1 MTVVRPLAEPDL
13 PQAQRI
19 CRLAFGTFLGAPDL
33 DNFWT
38 DRDLVYGRHGA
49 EHIASFAAEQDGAL
63 AGSNF
68 ATRWGSVAFFG
79 PLTIRPDLWDSGIG
93 QRLVAAACDQ
103 FAQWGVPHTGLFT
116 FPQSTKHVGLYGK
129 FGFHPRFLTAI
140 MIAPAAALSAATGT
154 QTTRYSV
161 LPADGR
167 TEAEAL
173 CREVAGQQY
182 DGLDLT
188 GEIRTVAARG
198 LGDTLLLHDQGSRLA
213 GFAVC
218 HWGPASEAGEGCL
231 FVKFGAVRPGPG
243 AEQRFNALLD
253 GCAALARE
261 AGMPN
266 VLAGVNTA
274 REEAYRQMLGR
285 GFRSV
290 IQGVTMHKPNE
301 PGYSRPGLF
310 VLDDWR

>member
-1 MTVVRPLAEPDL
+1 MPVVRPLVESDL

-19 CRLAFGTFLGAPDL
+19 CRLAFGTFLGATDL

-63 AGSNF
+63 AGTNF

-116 FPQSTKHVGLYGK
+116 FPHSTKHVGLYGK
-129 FGFHPRFLTAI
+129 FGFQPRFLTAI
-140 MIAPAAALSAATGT
+140 MIAPSTSFAGAPELS
-154 QTTRYSV
+154 RYSA
-161 LPADGR
+161 LAANGRSEAD
-167 TEAEAL
+167 AL
-173 CREVAGQQY
+173 CREAAGQQY

-188 GEIRTVAARG
+188 GEIRTVTARG
-198 LGDTLLLHDQGSRLA
+198 LGDTLLLHDQGTRLA

-218 HWGPASEAGEGCL
+218 QWGPASEAGEGCL

-243 AEQRFNALLD
+243 AEQRFDALLG
-253 GCAALARE
+253 GCAGLARQV
-261 AGMPN
+261 GMPN

-274 REEAYRQMLGR
+274 REEAYRQMRGR
-285 GFRSV
+285 GFRAV

-301 PGYSRPGLF
+301 PGYSRPGLY

>member
-1 MTVVRPLAEPDL
+1 MPLIRAFAEADL

-19 CRLAFGTFLGAPDL
+19 CRHAFGTFLGAPDL
-33 DNFWT
+33 DDFWT
-38 DRDLVYGRHGA
+38 DRDLVYNRHGA
-49 EHIASFAAEQDGAL
+49 EHVASFAAEQNGAL

-79 PLTIRPDLWDSGIG
+79 PLTVRPDLWDSGIG
-93 QRLVAAACDQ
+93 QSLVAAACDQ
-103 FAQWGVPHTGLFT
+103 FAAWGAPHTGLFT

-140 MIAPAAALSAATGT
+140 MIAPAAGRPPVAGA
-154 QTTRYSV
+154 TRYSA

-167 TEAEAL
+167 AEAEAG
-173 CREVAGQQY
+173 CRDVAGAQY

-188 GEIRTVAARG
+188 GEIRNVAARG
-198 LGDTLLLHDQGSRLA
+198 LGDTLLLRDQTSRLA
-213 GFAVC
+213 GFAIC

-243 AEQRFNALLD
+243 AEARFDMLLD
-253 GCAALARE
+253 GAMALARE

-266 VLAGVNTA
+266 LLAGVNTA
-274 REEAYRQMLGR
+274 REEAYRHLRGR

-290 IQGVTMHKPNE
+290 IQGVTMHRPNE
-301 PGYSRPGLF
+301 PGYSRPGLY